1 MTGGYMGKLLFVDLS
16 TAEIREDTPDEGL
29 YRDFIGGY
37 GVGSRVLY
45 DRQKARADPL
55 GPDNIFGYMTGPLT
69 GTPAIGGTR
78 YQVMARSPLTLGWGD
93 ANSGGFFGPYLKFA
107 GYDGIFISGIS
118 EKPVYL
124 AVINGK
130 AELKDAS
137 HLWGRTTYETEDILA
152 AEYGKS
158 ARVSSI
164 GPAGEKLSR
173 IACVITHKGDAAGR
187 SGLGAV
193 LGSKRLKAVVV
204 DGDMKVPIADVEMA
218 DRIRADQ
225 QEALKE
231 KRFLERFHKYGTSG
245 HGDMSAASG
254 DTPIMNWAGIGGV
267 DLPDVSGL
275 HRDNMISNVKQRFGC
290 WRCPCACKAS
300 LNAGKGDF
308 NYPEGIQ
315 RVEYETIGAFGGLC
329 MNTNAESI
337 QMAGHLC
344 NAYGM
349 DTISAGAMIA
359 FAMECYEK
367 GILTKADTDGIDL
380 KWGDPKAIV
389 QMTEKLVKRE
399 GLGDILADGVRLA
412 AERIGNGSGEYAV
425 HIDGQDLGMHD
436 PKLPVPRHAGHA
448 SAAMYKMD
456 ATPGRHTQSFGPNSF
471 RSHLSNAMGV
481 CMIPL
486 DQTEGEFG
494 PYQETYMKAI
504 TGLDRPMA
512 ELLKAGE
519 RIANMRHVFNL
530 REGINPLERYVHPR
544 IIGAPP
550 QEDGPLRGV
559 TLDIDEECWWNLG
572 ALDWDRVTTKPSKA
586 KLLELGLND
595 IAEELYPPQQG
606 PGFGPP

>member
-1 MTGGYMGKLLFVDLS
+1 MPDGYMGKLLFVDLS
-16 TAEIREDTPDEGL
+16 TGEIREEKPDETL

-37 GVGSRVLY
+37 GVGSRIFY
-45 DRQKARADPL
+45 DRQKAGVDPL

-78 YQVMARSPLTLGWGD
+78 YQVMAKSPLTLGWGD

-107 GYDGIFISGIS
+107 GYDGIYVSGIS

-130 AELKDAS
+130 AEIKDAS

-152 AEYGKS
+152 EEYGKS
-158 ARVSSI
+158 ARVSCI

-204 DGDMKVPIADVEMA
+204 NGDMKVPLADIDMA
-218 DRIRADQ
+218 NRIRIDH
-225 QEALKE
+225 LKSME
-231 KRFLERFHKYGTSG
+231 EIGFIRRFHKYGTSG
-245 HGDMSAASG
+245 HGDTSAASG
-254 DTPIMNWAGIGGV
+254 DTPIKNWAGIGV
-267 DLPDVSGL
+267 VNLPDVSGL
-275 HRDNMISNVKQRFGC
+275 HRDMMIANVKQRFGC
-290 WRCPCACKAS
+290 WRCPAACKAS
-300 LNAGKGDF
+300 LNAGSEDF

-315 RVEYETIGAFGGLC
+315 RVEYETIGAFGALC
-329 MNTNAESI
+329 LNTDAESI

-367 GILTKADTDGIDL
+367 GIITRADTDGIDL
-380 KWGDPKAIV
+380 QWGDSKAIV
-389 QMTEKLVKRE
+389 AMTEKLVKRE
-399 GLGDILADGVRLA
+399 GFGDILADGVKLA
-412 AERIGNGSGEYAV
+412 AERIGKGSEDYAV

-436 PKLPVPRHAGHA
+436 PKLPGPHFAGHA
-448 SAAMYKMD
+448 SVAMYKMD

-471 RSHLSNAMGV
+471 RSHLTNAMGA

-486 DQTEGEFG
+486 DQKEGELG
-494 PYQETYMKAI
+494 PYAETYMKAI
-504 TGLDRPMA
+504 TGLDRSMP

-530 REGINPLERYVHPR
+530 REGINPLDRYVHPR
-544 IIGAPP
+544 IIGIPP
-550 QEDGPLRGV
+550 QQEGPLRDV
-559 TLDIDEECWWNLG
+559 TLDIDEESWWNLG

-586 KLLELGLND
+586 KLLELGLGD
-595 IAEELYPPQQG
+595 IAEELYPLIQE
-606 PGFGPP
+606 

>member
-1 MTGGYMGKLLFVDLS
+1 MPGGYMGKLLFIDL
-16 TAEIREDTPDEGL
+16 TTGEVREETPGEML

-37 GVGSRVLY
+37 GVGSRILY
-45 DRQKARADPL
+45 DRQKGGVDPL

-78 YQVMARSPLTLGWGD
+78 YQIMAKSPLTLGWGD

-107 GYDGIFISGIS
+107 GYDGIFVSGIS
-118 EKPVYL
+118 DKPVYL

-137 HLWGRTTYETEDILA
+137 HLWGRTTYETEDTLA
-152 AEYGKS
+152 EEYGKS
-158 ARVSSI
+158 ARISCI
-164 GPAGEKLSR
+164 GPAGEKLSH

-204 DGDMKVPIADVEMA
+204 NGDKKVPVADVDMA
-218 DRIRADQ
+218 NRIRTDQ
-225 QEALKE
+225 LKAME
-231 KRFLERFHKYGTSG
+231 ETGFIRRFHKYGTSG

-254 DTPIMNWAGIGGV
+254 DTPVKNWAGIGVV

-275 HRDNMISNVKQRFGC
+275 HRDMMIANVKRRFGC
-290 WRCPCACKAS
+290 WRCPAACKAS
-300 LNAGKGDF
+300 LNAGTGDF

-315 RVEYETIGAFGGLC
+315 RVEYETIGAFGALC

-349 DTISAGAMIA
+349 DTISAGAIIA
-359 FAMECYEK
+359 FAMECHEK
-367 GILTKADTDGIDL
+367 GIITRADTDGIDL
-380 KWGDPKAIV
+380 KWGDPKSLV
-389 QMTEKLVKRE
+389 RMTEKLVKRE
-399 GLGDILADGVRLA
+399 GFGDILADGVKLA
-412 AERIGNGSGEYAV
+412 AERIGKGSEEYAV

-436 PKLPVPRHAGHA
+436 PKLPGPHFAGHA
-448 SAAMYKMD
+448 SVAMYKMD
-456 ATPGRHTQSFGPNSF
+456 ATPGRHTQSFGPDSF
-471 RSHLSNAMGV
+471 RSHLSNAMGA

-486 DQTEGEFG
+486 DQKEGELA
-494 PYQETYMKAI
+494 PYAETYMRAI
-504 TGLDRPMA
+504 TGLDRSYE

-544 IIGAPP
+544 IIGIPP
-550 QEDGPLRGV
+550 QEEGPLRDV
-559 TLDIDEECWWNLG
+559 TLDIDEETWWNLG
-572 ALDWDRVTTKPSKA
+572 ALDWDRVTTRPSKV
-586 KLLELGLND
+586 KLLELGLD
-595 IAEELYPPQQG
+595 DVAEELYPSIQE
-606 PGFGPP
+606 